1 MNVHDIHGYKETH
14 PRDKNECKDKEL
26 VDHRK
31 DEHNVDE
38 GMETIHGVIQD
49 KERILNW
56 AVGDMD
62 GLFVLVIWSIGSMMV

>member
-38 GMETIHGVIQD
+38 GMETIHS
-49 KERILNW
+49 
-56 AVGDMD
+56 DMD